1 MGNNSVMYPALHTT
15 MALIKDKF
23 WEGKFKVVSWNPYE
37 VNIQSTQDGQI
48 YKIAWGGERKLS
60 LDTFRD
66 LGIAMMMALLAIYF
80 LMVAQFKSFKIAGVI
95 MMTFLLGL
103 FGIMP
108 GFSLIYILWNEFFT
122 APSMI

>member
-1 MGNNSVMYPALHTT
+1 
-15 MALIKDKF
+15 
-23 WEGKFKVVSWNPYE
+23 
-37 VNIQSTQDGQI
+37 
-48 YKIAWGGERKLS
+48 